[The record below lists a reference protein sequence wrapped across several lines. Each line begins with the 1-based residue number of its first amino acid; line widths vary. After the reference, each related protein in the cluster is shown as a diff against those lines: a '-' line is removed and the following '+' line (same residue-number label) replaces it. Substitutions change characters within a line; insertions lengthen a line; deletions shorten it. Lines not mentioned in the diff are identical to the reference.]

1 MTERK
6 NKYPY
11 FSKVFTDLL
20 EEWKKENDK
29 TQEKFMELIGVQTVN
44 SITHY
49 KKGYSYPKKNTL
61 QKICE
66 VLDVDESVF
75 TPKSPTE
82 RYENDPLYI
91 TAVGKDRSRFAKEI
105 GFDMRLLSVL
115 RKLINFEEEF
125 PIYSNIVQTNN
136 KEFIRNPNFL
146 DSQIIQEE
154 ELKDLQIQHNDKT
167 ITLHN
172 VDLMFLKEVQDQ
184 VVKYVKFL
192 FYERSKEM
200 LAEIQ
205 SINKD
210 YIRDYVVITVDGN
223 PIPDNEK
230 LAFLNNKAQP
240 FDSVEGFE
248 NALQNAR
255 ESTSNKKEIHI
266 EFKPIDEE
274 FMLKHDRFRITN
286 NRKDGTDNG

>member
-6 NKYPY
+6 NKFPY

-29 TQEKFMELIGVQTVN
+29 TQEDFMELIGVQTVN

-49 KKGYSYPKKNTL
+49 KKGYSYPKKNTF

-91 TAVGKDRSRFAKEI
+91 TAVGKDRSRFAKGI

-146 DSQIIQEE
+146 DSQTIQEE
-154 ELKDLQIQHNDKT
+154 ELKDLQIQRNSKT
-167 ITLHN
+167 VTLHN
-172 VDLMFLKEVQDQ
+172 ADLMFLKEVQDQ
-184 VVKYVKFL
+184 VTQYVKFL

-200 LAEIQ
+200 ENEI
-205 SINKD
+205 SNINED
-210 YIRDYVVITVDGN
+210 YLREYVTVLVNGN
-223 PIPDNEK
+223 PVPGDK
-230 LAFLNNKAQP
+230 
-240 FDSVEGFE
+240 
-248 NALQNAR
+248 
-255 ESTSNKKEIHI
+255 KKEYLKSNTHSYSNAE
-266 EFKPIDEE
+266 EFEKALSKARKNAGEDVSITYKPFDEE

-286 NRKDGTDNG
+286 NRKEGKENG